1 MIVSFLYPESFYK
14 ELSDNLTRLFRYE
27 YPEIS
32 RSVRRESPIEVLHFL
47 PGFLNP
53 EDLAD
58 KIESTLERGDL
69 EGFPYD
75 GVLLDGLHNVFLQ
88 FPRLAKNSMVWP
100 ILYGL
105 LSTRD
110 LTVVSTHTTFSMTS
124 SAGPAKDTEFVF
136 GEARPLLHALVQAAD
151 YYFELEPPSA
161 PELRRSGEDF
171 QINVAASIT
180 PVIAPEPRYWNRE
193 KLVLHTG
200 MRQPPLPL
208 SLGDKS

>member
-1 MIVSFLYPESFYK
+1 MNTLKSA
-14 ELSDNLTRLFRYE
+14 DR
-27 YPEIS
+27 
-32 RSVRRESPIEVLHFL
+32 VRRESPIEVLHFL

-53 EDLAD
+53 KDLAG
-58 KIESTLERGDL
+58 KIESTLECGDL

-105 LSTRD
+105 LRTRD
-110 LTVVSTHTTFSMTS
+110 LTVVSTHTTFSITS
-124 SAGPAKDTEFVF
+124 SVGAAKDTEFVF
-136 GEARPLLHALVQAAD
+136 DEARPLLHALVQAAD
-151 YYFELEPPSA
+151 YYFELEPPTVAALKESK
-161 PELRRSGEDF
+161 EDF
-171 QINVAASIT
+171 QINVVASIT

-200 MRQPPLPL
+200 MRQPELPL
-208 SLGDKS
+208 SLGAKT